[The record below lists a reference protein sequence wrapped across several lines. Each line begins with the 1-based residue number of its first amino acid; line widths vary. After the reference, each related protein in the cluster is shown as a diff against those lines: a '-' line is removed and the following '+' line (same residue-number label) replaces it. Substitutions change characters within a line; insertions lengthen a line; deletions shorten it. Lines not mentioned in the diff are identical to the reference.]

1 MGRQRVEVRREEI
14 LGATLNEIERS
25 GMSALRVADVAGD
38 LGVSS
43 GLIFYHFDTRDGLL
57 VSALEF
63 AVERDLTRLDKAV
76 ASGSSAIE
84 QLRRVLASYGP
95 TGAAH
100 GWTLWIDAWATAL
113 REPNIRDALRRLD
126 DRWRQALER
135 VINEGVLAGDFACA
149 DPVATMARIGALL
162 DGLSVAALVYR
173 SVSRDQLRVWVR
185 DAAAAELGIHPA
197 LLD

>member
-1 MGRQRVEVRREEI
+1 MGRQRVELRREEI
-14 LGATLNEIERS
+14 LRSTITEIERS
-25 GMSALRVADVAGD
+25 GMSSLRVADVADD

-63 AVERDLTRLDKAV
+63 AVEQDLTRLDKAV

-84 QLRRVLASYGP
+84 RLRRVLAAYGP
-95 TGAAH
+95 TGAAS

-113 REPNIRDALRRLD
+113 REPNIRHALRRLD
-126 DRWRQALER
+126 DRWRQSLEY
-135 VINEGVLAGDFACA
+135 VISEGVLARDFTCA
-149 DPVATMARIGALL
+149 DPAATVARIGALL

-173 SVSRDQLRVWVR
+173 SVSRDQLSRWVR
-185 DAAAAELGIHPA
+185 DTTAAELRIDSA
-197 LLD
+197 VLA

>member
-1 MGRQRVEVRREEI
+1 MGRQQVEVRREEI
-14 LGATLNEIERS
+14 LRSTIKEIERK
-25 GMSALRVADVAGD
+25 GMSSLRVADVADD

-76 ASGSSAIE
+76 ASGSSAVE
-84 QLRRVLASYGP
+84 RLRRVLASYGP
-95 TGAAH
+95 TGAAA

-113 REPNIRDALRRLD
+113 REPNVRDALRRLD
-126 DRWRQALER
+126 DRWRQALEH
-135 VINEGVLAGDFACA
+135 VITEGVLAGDFACA
-149 DPVATMARIGALL
+149 DPVATVARIGALL

-173 SVSRDQLRVWVR
+173 SVSRGQLRGWLR
-185 DAAAAELGIHPA
+185 DAAAAELAIDPA
-197 LLD
+197 VLA

>member
-14 LGATLNEIERS
+14 LRSTIGEIERS
-25 GMSALRVADVAGD
+25 GMSSLRVADVAGD

-43 GLIFYHFDTRDGLL
+43 GLIFYHFATRDGLL
-57 VSALEF
+57 VAALEF

-76 ASGSSAIE
+76 ASGTSAVE
-84 QLRRVLASYGP
+84 RLRRVLALYGP
-95 TGAAH
+95 TGAAP

-113 REPNIRDALRRLD
+113 REPNIRESLRLLD
-126 DRWRQALER
+126 DRWRRALED
-135 VINEGVLAGDFACA
+135 VITEGVLARDFACA
-149 DPVATMARIGALL
+149 DPVATVARIGALL

-173 SVSRDQLRVWVR
+173 SVSREQLRAWVR

>member
-14 LGATLNEIERS
+14 LRSTIKEIERT
-25 GMSALRVADVAGD
+25 GMSSLRVADVASD

-76 ASGSSAIE
+76 ASGSSAVE
-84 QLRRVLASYGP
+84 RMRRVLASYGP
-95 TGAAH
+95 TGAAP

-113 REPNIRDALRRLD
+113 REPNVRDALRRLD
-126 DRWRQALER
+126 DRWRQSLED

-149 DPVATMARIGALL
+149 DPVATVARIGALL
-162 DGLSVAALVYR
+162 DGLSVGVLVYR
-173 SVSRDQLRVWVR
+173 SVSRANLRAWVR
-185 DAAAAELGIHPA
+185 EAAAAELGIQPA

>member
-14 LGATLNEIERS
+14 LRATLKEIERS
-25 GMSALRVADVAGD
+25 GMSSLRVADVAGD

-43 GLIFYHFDTRDGLL
+43 GLIFYHFDTRDALL

-76 ASGSSAIE
+76 ASGSSAVE
-84 QLRRVLASYGP
+84 RLRRVLASYGP

-100 GWTLWIDAWATAL
+100 GWTLWIAAWATAL

-126 DRWRQALER
+126 DRWRQALEH

-149 DPVATMARIGALL
+149 DPVATVARIGALL
-162 DGLSVAALVYR
+162 DGLSVGVLVYR
-173 SVSRDQLRVWVR
+173 SVSRTNLRAWLR
-185 DAAAAELGIHPA
+185 EAAAAELGIQPG
-197 LLD
+197 LLE